1 LPQVPFTGVQSVAPA
16 ADATP
21 RYVADA
27 RPESFGVNVANAI
40 NGMGKTLDS
49 VGGEMF
55 ARGLAMQ
62 DLNNHTAAQEA
73 DVSFMK
79 QAGDIKA
86 KLDAMQGNQAVQ
98 YYAKGFQ
105 EDLTAARKGV
115 RDTLPNDMAKKLF
128 DSQSLS
134 TVGRSLFN
142 GAGHAA
148 TENKKYAVGTADAR
162 ITENS
167 NQALANPEDEVSFR
181 QSVTNTEN
189 HIRAKSQLLGQSP
202 DQEQLAVEVAKSD
215 LWAQRIKGL
224 AKKDPIAAGKMQD
237 EAAKGGI
244 LQGED
249 IVKTANY
256 VQTQQTNVGSRM
268 IAKQVGSGDDLF
280 WGSKPVSAP
289 RAREAI
295 ASFEGNYSSV
305 GPTVTDKAGTTGSGL
320 GRYQVMT
327 YNLQP
332 WLKEAGMPA
341 MTPQEFLKDHA
352 AQDKLFDFK
361 FGGYQEKYGSFNSAV
376 KAWFGG
382 EGSVNVDPSKLT
394 DKYHNATQY
403 LAKTNSVLA
412 RSASLE
418 DKYARGDAIATKD
431 APDNV
436 LLPEA
441 TRTQILGNHNRDVAA
456 EKNEIFTTKNTLL
469 QSIVGANGGKIPT
482 TVEELTSKPELA
494 DAWDKL
500 GRIDPLAQFR
510 YKEMLANNSKD
521 DYGPS
526 DMATREISKMKA
538 FANDHPAE
546 FVQMD
551 MEKWRDQYQVPRKQW
566 GAMLDLQAKKN
577 KDPDVRDLAAEK
589 AMRFLAPSLPPDFN
603 VKANRED
610 YLSFKGALMDQLQD
624 YYTEHKKP
632 MGIEDIKK
640 VGAQLLSQQHSQQ
653 FWFSSSTDNFYK
665 LPVSSDIIE
674 QAKKLEPSLTDN
686 EIRRRY
692 IRLQYH
698 QLFGGSTASGSK

>member
-1 LPQVPFTGVQSVAPA
+1 MPQVPFSGTQQVAPA
-16 ADATP
+16 FDPTP
-21 RYVADA
+21 RYTADV

-73 DVSFMK
+73 DVSFMQK
-79 QAGDIKA
+79 AGDIKA

-98 YYAKGFQ
+98 YYAKGFN
-105 EDLTAARKGV
+105 EDLTTARKSV
-115 RDTLPNDMAKKLF
+115 RDSLPNDMARKLF

-189 HIRAKSQLLGQSP
+189 QIRAKSQLLGQSP

-237 EAAKGGI
+237 EASKGGI
-244 LQGED
+244 LQGDD

-280 WGSKPVSAP
+280 WGSGVVSAP
-289 RAREAI
+289 RAREAV
-295 ASFEGNYSSV
+295 ASFEGKYWTV
-305 GPTVTDKAGTTGSGL
+305 GPKATDSAGTTGNGL
-320 GRYQVMT
+320 GRYQVMS

-332 WLKEAGMPA
+332 WLKEAGMPS
-341 MTPQEFLKDHA
+341 MTPEEFLKDHV

-361 FGGYQEKYGSFNSAV
+361 FGQYQEKYGSFNTAV

-382 EGSVNVDPSKLT
+382 PGSANADPNKLS
-394 DKYHNATQY
+394 DHYHSGAQY
-403 LAKTNSVLA
+403 LSATNKVLA
-412 RSASLE
+412 RSAGLE
-418 DKYARGDAIATKD
+418 EKYQRGEQIASAS
-431 APDNV
+431 APDNTQ
-436 LLPEA
+436 LPEA
-441 TRTQILGNHNRDVAA
+441 VRTQILGNHNRDVAA

-469 QSIVGANGGKIPT
+469 QAIAAVNGGKKPT
-482 TVEELTSKPELA
+482 SVEEMVGNKPELVE
-494 DAWDKL
+494 AWDKL
-500 GRIDPLAQFR
+500 GRLDPYTKNR
-510 YKEMLANNSKD
+510 YSEMLANNSKD

-526 DMATREISKMKA
+526 DMATVEVSKMKA
-538 FANDHPAE
+538 FAEDHPAE

-551 MEKWRDQYQVPRKQW
+551 MAKWRDKYEIPRGPW
-566 GAMLDLQAKKN
+566 GKMIDLQAEKN
-577 KDPDVRDLAAEK
+577 RNPDVKDLATEQ
-589 AMRFLAPSLPPDFN
+589 AMRYLAPTLPPDFN
-603 VKANRED
+603 DKANRD
-610 YLSFKGALMDQLQD
+610 DRLLFKGALMDQLQD
-624 YYTEHKKP
+624 YYQQNKKP
-632 MGIEDIKK
+632 MGIEEIKK
-640 VGAQLLSQQHSQQ
+640 VGAQLLSQQHSSQ
-653 FWFSSSTDNFYK
+653 FWFSSSKDSLYK
-665 LPVSSDIIE
+665 LPVPSKVIE
-674 QAKKLEPSLTDN
+674 DAKKLDPTLDDKA
-686 EIRRRY
+686 IGRLY
-692 IRLQYH
+692 IQKQY
-698 QLFGGSTASGSK
+698 QELFQKKKAAP